1 MNGPKDELIDMLQSR
16 QKGLFQ
22 ALAQA
27 AQDMKFKNHA
37 AIMAGG
43 VDELIALVE
52 DMNLSEVKKLVAIA
66 KQSS

>member
-22 ALAQA
+22 ALARA
-27 AQDMKFKNHA
+27 AQDMNFKNHA
-37 AIMAGG
+37 EIMAGG
-43 VDELIALVE
+43 VDELIALVD

-66 KQSS
+66 RAAS